1 MLGFLIISAFVG
13 WVLQIT
19 VAAFM
24 EILHNSLLGFLFFF
38 LQVPANLVLSEENAV
53 QKEEGEEGGKG
64 QGQQSSAHLEDIS
77 ATLRVLDAW
86 ERDKRG
92 CGTRKKMRADQQ
104 GQRETESPHAGF

>member
-24 EILHNSLLGFLFFF
+24 EIQHISLLGGFLRM
-38 LQVPANLVLSEENAV
+38 PANLVLSEENAV

-77 ATLRVLDAW
+77 ATLRVLDA
-86 ERDKRG
+86 
-92 CGTRKKMRADQQ
+92 
-104 GQRETESPHAGF
+104 

>member
-13 WVLQIT
+13 WVFQIT

-24 EILHNSLLGFLFFF
+24 EILHNSLLGFFF
-38 LQVPANLVLSEENAV
+38 LRVPANFVLSEENAV

-77 ATLRVLDAW
+77 ATLRVLDA
-86 ERDKRG
+86 
-92 CGTRKKMRADQQ
+92 
-104 GQRETESPHAGF
+104 